1 MITIIIFHSSK
12 FFITLYVISPGMN
25 IYNSVY
31 NFVDSYI
38 NDPNEKYLELNLENK
53 TIKLSFTCKG
63 RKYKI
68 LSNIID
74 DNFKNVCDRIHED
87 LQKNIPIRR
96 YLSATINDE
105 IDVTELIN
113 QYSGPFGDFYHRYG
127 FTMTLDLILPINL
140 KKDFESLKLI
150 DDLAEMYE
158 FNYLNKP
165 LQIGYD
171 LTWFS
176 KLSSL
181 EKKKCINDSLY
192 I

>member
-1 MITIIIFHSSK
+1 
-12 FFITLYVISPGMN
+12 MN

-31 NFVDSYI
+31 NFFDSYI

-140 KKDFESLKLI
+140 KKDFKSLKLI

-158 FNYLNKP
+158 FNNLNEP
-165 LQIGYD
+165 LLIGYD
-171 LTWFS
+171 LTWFN

-181 EKKKCINDSLY
+181 EKKKCINDSPY

>member
-1 MITIIIFHSSK
+1 
-12 FFITLYVISPGMN
+12 MN

-31 NFVDSYI
+31 NFFDSYI
-38 NDPNEKYLELNLENK
+38 NNPNEKYLELNLENK
-53 TIKLSFTCKG
+53 TIKLSFTCEG

-140 KKDFESLKLI
+140 KKDFKSLKLI

-158 FNYLNKP
+158 FNNLNKP

-181 EKKKCINDSLY
+181 EKKKCINNSPY